1 MEHRSKCVTHK
12 LIPLSWHIKRT
23 ITTKDKADI
32 QSLINAWCNCN
43 RQIFKKNTD
52 LINVAT
58 GAKPDENTTRNI
70 LSAIEAGSRRA
81 KAFIDEQIVNRTKP
95 LDATLQN
102 KTCLLLIT

>member
-1 MEHRSKCVTHK
+1 MCNSQTHSLALAHK
-12 LIPLSWHIKRT
+12 EDNPA
-23 ITTKDKADI
+23 ITTKDEADI

-70 LSAIEAGSRRA
+70 LSAIESGSRRA
-81 KAFIDEQIVNRTKP
+81 KAFIDERIVNS
-95 LDATLQN
+95 A
-102 KTCLLLIT
+102 CF

>member
-1 MEHRSKCVTHK
+1 MEHGSKCVTHK

-43 RQIFKKNTD
+43 RQIFKKTP
-52 LINVAT
+52 T

-70 LSAIEAGSRRA
+70 LSAIEAGPRKA
-81 KAFIDEQIVNRTKP
+81 KAFIDESIVNS
-95 LDATLQN
+95 Q
-102 KTCLLLIT
+102 

>member
-1 MEHRSKCVTHK
+1 MHGANA
-12 LIPLSWHIKRT
+12 I
-23 ITTKDKADI
+23 DKY
-32 QSLINAWCNCN
+32 L
-43 RQIFKKNTD
+43 KKNTD

-58 GAKPDENTTRNI
+58 GAKPDETTTRNI

-81 KAFIDEQIVNRTKP
+81 KAFIDERIVNRTKP

>member
-1 MEHRSKCVTHK
+1 MHGATA
-12 LIPLSWHIKRT
+12 I
-23 ITTKDKADI
+23 DKY
-32 QSLINAWCNCN
+32 L
-43 RQIFKKNTD
+43 KKTP
-52 LINVAT
+52 T

-70 LSAIEAGSRRA
+70 LSAIEAGSRRP